1 MTRPELAKGELLS
14 GTCAF
19 EILWGICL
27 VSSRDKVNLHQKSTS
42 GLNLTFESRLNEML
56 FQTSN
61 LKNPIDTEEEI
72 RSLL

>member
-1 MTRPELAKGELLS
+1 RVGAAAAVAMNEMLIFSTQSKHGNSQLARLLK
-14 GTCAF
+14 TA
-19 EILWGICL
+19 
-27 VSSRDKVNLHQKSTS
+27 S